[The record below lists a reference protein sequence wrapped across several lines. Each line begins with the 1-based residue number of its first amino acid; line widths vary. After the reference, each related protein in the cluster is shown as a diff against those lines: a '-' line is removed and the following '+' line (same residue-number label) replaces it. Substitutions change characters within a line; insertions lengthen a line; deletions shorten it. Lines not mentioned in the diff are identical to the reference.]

1 MTKVIIIG
9 GGVVGTS
16 IAWHLAQEP
25 DSDVLLLE
33 RDQLSAGTT
42 WHSAGNI
49 TWIPIPAHD
58 APVLYAFET
67 IKRLEAMALNTGW
80 LRTGRIFLG
89 SSPAVLASLETFHN
103 AAHSRGFAAQWL
115 TPADAQSLNPHLQT
129 SKVEGL
135 WLNPLSGRLNPSD
148 LTQAYAAAARRSGAK
163 IVQGIAVRSIVAT
176 AGKIT
181 GVETHEGFVPA
192 DHVVVAAGLWSRSL
206 LEPLG
211 ISLSQWPCEH
221 FYVIAN
227 VTPRLSRETP
237 SFVAPDKLIYGRE
250 EVGSLLIGCF
260 DEDAKTI
267 DPADLPEPF
276 TFTLLPPDWDKIAPY
291 FMRAVELLPALES
304 APVHRFING
313 PESFTPDGLP
323 FIGRIS
329 DFEGLVVATAM
340 NSAGVTFSAMA
351 GALVTSLV
359 AEREAP
365 FPAKIY
371 EPMRFGNRGADL
383 AWLKPQISA
392 IVSKEYRESSLTHDH
407 TVTFT

>member
-42 WHSAGNI
+42 WHSAGNM
-49 TWIPIPAHD
+49 TWIPNPAQD

-67 IKRLEAMALNTGW
+67 VKRLETMGLNTGW
-80 LRTGRIFLG
+80 LRTGRIFIG
-89 SSPAVLASLETFHN
+89 SSREVLASLETFQN
-103 AAHSRGFAAQWL
+103 EAHSRGIAARWL
-115 TPADAQSLNPHLQT
+115 TPADAQSLNPHLQA

-148 LTQAYAAAARRSGAK
+148 LTQAYAAAARRAGAK
-163 IVQGIAVRSIVAT
+163 IVQGVAVRSIVAT

-181 GVETHEGFVPA
+181 GVETQEGFVPA

-211 ISLSQWPCEH
+211 ISLAQWPCEH

-227 VTPRLSRETP
+227 VSPRLNRETP

-250 EVGSLLIGCF
+250 EVGSLLVGFF

-291 FMRAVELLPALES
+291 FMRAVELFPALES
-304 APVHRFING
+304 APVQRFING

-323 FIGRIS
+323 LIGCIS
-329 DFEGLVVATAM
+329 DLDGLVVATAM
-340 NSAGVTFSAMA
+340 NSSGVTLSAMA
-351 GALVTSLV
+351 GALVASLV

-371 EPMRFGNRGADL
+371 EPLRFGQRGADL
-383 AWLKPQISA
+383 AWLKPRISA
-392 IVSKEYRESSLTHDH
+392 IVSKEYREASLAHDH
-407 TVTFT
+407 TATST